1 MKIKPKI
8 LVSKCLEFDACRY
21 DGKLI
26 NNKYIKR
33 LKQFVEIETVCP
45 EVEIG
50 LGVPRPTIHIQSEKD
65 KLYLFQ
71 PSTNKDL
78 TDKMEN
84 FSNQFL
90 KNKNGYDGFIFK
102 SKSPSCGISSAKRYS
117 KIKNTS
123 PLGTGPGL
131 FTKKIIE
138 KYPFLPK
145 EEDKRLNDV
154 FLREHFYTSIFTI
167 AEFRT
172 VNSFKDLYNFQA
184 KHKLLFMTYN
194 QTKMRIIGKIAANK
208 NSKSLSKTL
217 ESYYLNMLEIFS
229 KRPRYLSNI
238 NTHMHAFGYYK
249 KNLSKNEKV
258 NFLDLLESYRNK
270 LIPLSTVNSLLYSW
284 NIRFNNEYLLGQSY
298 FKPFPRDLIE
308 IKESRLK

>member
-1 MKIKPKI
+1 LITRPKI

-26 NNKYIKR
+26 TNKYIR
-33 LKQFVEIETVCP
+33 ILKDFVDIETVCP

-50 LGVPRPTIHIQSEKD
+50 LGIPRPTIHIQSEKD
-65 KLYLFQ
+65 KLYLYQ
-71 PSTNKDL
+71 PSSDIDL
-78 TDKMEN
+78 TDKMED
-84 FSNQFL
+84 FSNNFL
-90 KNKNGYDGFIFK
+90 KKSNGFDGFIFK
-102 SKSPSCGISSAKRYS
+102 SKSPSCGIWTAKRYS
-117 KIKNTS
+117 KVKNTS

-131 FTKKIIE
+131 FAKKIIE

-167 AEFRT
+167 AEFRMIK
-172 VNSFKDLYNFQA
+172 SFKGLYNFQA

-194 QTKMRIIGKIAANK
+194 QTKMRIIGKIAANE
-208 NSKSLSKTL
+208 NFKSLKQVL
-217 ESYYLNMLEIFS
+217 KNYYKNLLEIFS

-249 KNLSKNEKV
+249 KFLSKNEKV

-284 NIRFNNEYLLGQSY
+284 NIRFENQYLLGQSY
-298 FKPFPRDLIE
+298 FKPFPRELIE